1 MLSLFIPCTACTKH
15 AAVCGHDFVIEAPL
29 ASQCSFTGCTGHHP
43 LPVRLRPR
51 PLSQRASQRPGSAL
65 RAARQPGP
73 LRDQLTPCLEQPRSH
88 PCSHQP
94 SPQHQLECRPG
105 HPRPLSQPCLPA
117 GRLCRHS
124 SSSSSSSSPLTTSCS
139 YPAAWI
145 FLSAAAALQDGSGC
159 SSPAPLGKLSGHF
172 PSESSPPSADS
183 ALIAAICPTSAGA
196 CSRLQAS
203 SDPPAR
209 GFVR

>member
-1 MLSLFIPCTACTKH
+1 MHALSTSSTSRRQHDVAWMLSLIIPCTACTQH
-15 AAVCGHDFVIEAPL
+15 AAICSHNFMIEAPL
-29 ASQCSFTGCTGHHP
+29 ASQRSSTGCTGHHP

-73 LRDQLTPCLEQPRSH
+73 LRDQLTPSLEQPRSH

-94 SPQHQLECRPG
+94 SPQHQLECSPG

-124 SSSSSSSSPLTTSCS
+124 SSSSSPVHSQLQLPCRLDSPLSRSSSPTRSWLQQ
-139 YPAAWI
+139 
-145 FLSAAAALQDGSGC
+145 LS
-159 SSPAPLGKLSGHF
+159 PRGH
-172 PSESSPPSADS
+172 A
-183 ALIAAICPTSAGA
+183 
-196 CSRLQAS
+196 
-203 SDPPAR
+203 
-209 GFVR
+209 